1 MLVMKKILSILFVL
15 FIAGSVY
22 AQSNEV
28 ITEILKTDEV
38 TFGQVCYLSAVYQG
52 FVQEDA
58 SYEDSIKAL
67 YKMKQIPDLGYEN
80 DTVAM
85 VNLAFIYAQ
94 MWKIRGGIMYQMTN
108 GSPRYAFKQMKA
120 DGVIAEYIA
129 PSHIVSGYEALSI
142 FTSCNFT
149 YGKQVITM
157 E

>member
-1 MLVMKKILSILFVL
+1 MKKILSILFVL

-28 ITEILKTDEV
+28 ITEVLKAEEV
-38 TFGQVCYLSAVYQG
+38 SFGQVCYLSAVYQG
-52 FVQEDA
+52 LVQEDA

-67 YKMKQIPDLGYEN
+67 YNAKQIPAISYET
-80 DTVAM
+80 DSVAM

-94 MWKIRGGIMYQMTN
+94 MWNIKGGIMYRATN

-142 FTSCNFT
+142 FTACNFK
-149 YGKQVITM
+149 YGKQVINID
-157 E
+157 